1 MQQQMHEPEI
11 GLLNELL
18 KGEISAVESYD
29 AALVKVNE
37 SSVADIL
44 QQCRDSHY
52 FRAERLRSTI
62 SKSGGE
68 PVCDAGSWGSF
79 AKMVTS
85 AAGSA
90 GDKAIISALEEGE
103 DIGSNTY
110 EWKLRDMKGENRNL
124 IRDELWPK
132 QKATHKLISKL
143 AKQALG
149 GAWPPTPETHL
160 EA

>member
-1 MQQQMHEPEI
+1 MHEPEI
-11 GLLNELL
+11 GLLNKLS

-29 AALVKVNE
+29 AALAKVNE

-68 PVCDAGSWGSF
+68 PIWDAGPWGSF
-79 AKMVTS
+79 AKMVTF
-85 AAGSA
+85 AASNA
-90 GDKAIISALEEGE
+90 GDKAIISALEESE

-143 AKQALG
+143 AQQALG
-149 GAWPPTPETHL
+149 GVWPPTPDAHL

>member
-1 MQQQMHEPEI
+1 MQIINLGYWQ
-11 GLLNELL
+11 
-18 KGEISAVESYD
+18 
-29 AALVKVNE
+29 
-37 SSVADIL
+37 
-44 QQCRDSHY
+44 
-52 FRAERLRSTI
+52 
-62 SKSGGE
+62 
-68 PVCDAGSWGSF
+68 PVCDAGPWGNF

-160 EA
+160 EAQFLISTNKNIEFLLFGYNVL

>member
-1 MQQQMHEPEI
+1 MQNQMQEPEI
-11 GLLNELL
+11 DLLNVLL

-29 AALVKVNE
+29 AALFKVNE

-44 QQCRDSHY
+44 QQCRESHN

-62 SKSGGE
+62 SESGGE
-68 PVCDAGSWGSF
+68 PICDAGPWGSF

-85 AAGSA
+85 AAGGV

-143 AKQALG
+143 AQQALG
-149 GAWPPTPETHL
+149 GVWPPTPDAHL

>member
-1 MQQQMHEPEI
+1 MQHEMREPEI
-11 GLLNELL
+11 DLLNVLL

-29 AALVKVNE
+29 AAIPKVGE

-44 QQCRDSHY
+44 QQCRDSHL
-52 FRAERLRSTI
+52 FRAECLRNTI
-62 SKSGGE
+62 SQSGGR
-68 PVCDAGSWGSF
+68 PVEDTGAWGNF

-85 AAGSA
+85 AAGGA

-110 EWKLRDMKGENRNL
+110 EWKLRDMKGENRKL
-124 IRDELWPK
+124 IRDQLWPK

-143 AKQALG
+143 AQDALG
-149 GAWPPTPETHL
+149 GIWPPTPSSHL